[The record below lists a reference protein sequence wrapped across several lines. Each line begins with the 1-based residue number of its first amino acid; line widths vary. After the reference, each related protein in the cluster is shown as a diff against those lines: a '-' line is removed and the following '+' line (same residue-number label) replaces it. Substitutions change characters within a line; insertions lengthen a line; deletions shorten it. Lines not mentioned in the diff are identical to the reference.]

1 MMLRKDIP
9 CMDNCWT
16 YGLSLMERLGIEVQ
30 QSSLDHVSFVLPCY
44 CVLSAV
50 ECFSNLSRFNGLTCG
65 IRFGGCDA
73 FVLYKKLRSVSYNNL
88 VRSKLMTGAYI
99 LSTKMDCGNLYCK
112 AVRCCSLLKISLL
125 KLIVGK
131 VGLITPVTP
140 SFHLA
145 SNKVGEVVHEPDVY
159 TVMSNVTGLPSISVP
174 IGLDENG
181 MSFGLQVV
189 GNGFD
194 EVGLISF
201 CKDVQKQVGLFVPFL
216 FG

>member
-1 MMLRKDIP
+1 MVDGR
-9 CMDNCWT
+9 
-16 YGLSLMERLGIEVQ
+16 
-30 QSSLDHVSFVLPCY
+30 
-44 CVLSAV
+44 
-50 ECFSNLSRFNGLTCG
+50 
-65 IRFGGCDA
+65 
-73 FVLYKKLRSVSYNNL
+73 
-88 VRSKLMTGAYI
+88 
-99 LSTKMDCGNLYCK
+99 
-112 AVRCCSLLKISLL
+112 LL

-145 SNKVGEVVHEPDVY
+145 SNKVVHEPDVYTVMSNVTGLPVY